1 VHGLAAVLHALA
13 THPEQWQRLR
23 ERPALVRVA
32 FDEAVRWASPVQ
44 TFFRTATADVPIGDA
59 VVPDGQKILMF
70 LGAANRDPRRWP
82 DPDAF
87 DLDRDPSGHVGFGF
101 GIHQCVGQHVAR
113 LEAECLLGALVERV
127 ATIETAGPTR
137 RHHNNTMRAWASL
150 PMRVRPAG

>member
-1 VHGLAAVLHALA
+1 
-13 THPEQWQRLR
+13 
-23 ERPALVRVA
+23 
-32 FDEAVRWASPVQ
+32 
-44 TFFRTATADVPIGDA
+44 
-59 VVPDGQKILMF
+59 VVPDGEKILMF

-127 ATIETAGPTR
+127 ATIEIAGPTR

-150 PMRVRPAG
+150 PMRVHPAG